1 MIIGAMLPLDC
12 IAPLFFPLKR
22 FMMNLQH
29 TIRTL
34 LWLLCLSALPTMAQR
49 IEVSTTEGAPNDEV
63 TVQVNITD
71 APNVSALQMAIPLDE
86 HLTYVSNSA
95 QLNAARSDG
104 HTLSAGVKDGQLRF
118 YLYALS
124 MKALKEG
131 ENPLFTFRLKLDKS
145 PGSRMLQVTDVIA
158 TDTEGNTITD
168 ITTAAGSVTT
178 RCALAEFDRTLD
190 YGRVPLQAT
199 HTQSL
204 RIRNTGTSDLVI
216 TELRFSSANYQT
228 NIALPLT
235 ITAHDQRDIPILF
248 TPQQRGEQE
257 ATLEITSNSVST
269 FKTVKLQSAPYA
281 VNELHVASGLQG
293 NSDTEIEVPLL
304 VNNMDALCGFQ
315 LEFDLPEQLSYVEGS
330 FRLSERANGHQLSSS
345 CKKQHV
351 VMLAYSPTNTPFKG
365 NDGCIA
371 TFRVKLNGPYGC
383 TLEASKAILSA
394 LIEGEVMN
402 VTSANEG
409 CYVDIFTPSL
419 SLDTWGDIDMG
430 RTPVTEDSKATL
442 TLHNDGNAD
451 LKVERITLRN
461 GTPIATDCHLP
472 LVIKQYESQTIT
484 FTYNTLDKGDFADV
498 VQIYCND
505 PRQRLVEKNISGYRY
520 EPNEVNLRFMP
531 TSTPDSVYFMLS
543 LANYNPMSGI
553 QFDFDVPYGFSLP
566 DDGGMVLQNR
576 FANYTLNKQ
585 QLPTGQYRVFIYSL
599 NDETVTRGE
608 SDVLRFALQPDEP
621 QNASQAELSLY
632 NIKVGSPEMTDVGS
646 YATSLY
652 AKAGDIV
659 ISQICASPTNSSN
672 QAEGIYTLSG
682 IKVGKS
688 IDYLHNLPAGIY
700 LLKDKNRCRKI
711 WYK

>member
-1 MIIGAMLPLDC
+1 
-12 IAPLFFPLKR
+12 
-22 FMMNLQH
+22 MMNLQQ
-29 TIRTL
+29 TLRTL
-34 LWLLCLSALPTMAQR
+34 LWLLSLSALPTMAQR
-49 IEVSTTEGAPNDEV
+49 ITVSTTEGTPHDEV

-71 APNVSALQMAIPLDE
+71 APSVSALQMAIPLDE
-86 HLTYVSNSA
+86 HLTYVNNSA

-124 MKALKEG
+124 MKSLKEG
-131 ENPLFTFRLKLDKS
+131 DSPLFTFRLKLDKS
-145 PGSRMLQVTDVIA
+145 PGTRALQVTDVIA
-158 TDTEGNTITD
+158 TDTDGNAIAN
-168 ITTAAGSVTT
+168 IATTSGSVTT
-178 RCALAEFDRTLD
+178 LCALAEFANEID

-199 HTQSL
+199 HQQSL
-204 RIRNTGTSDLVI
+204 RMRNMGTTDLVI
-216 TELRFSSANYQT
+216 TNLRFSSANYQT

-235 ITAHDQRDIPILF
+235 IAAHDQRDIPILF

-269 FKTVKLQSAPYA
+269 FKTVKLKSAPYA

-293 NSDTEIEVPLL
+293 DSDTEIEVPLL

-315 LEFDLPEQLSYVEGS
+315 FEFDLPEQLSYVEGS
-330 FRLSERANGHQLSSS
+330 FRLSERANGHQVSSS

-351 VMLAYSPTNTPFKG
+351 VLLAYSPTNAPFEG

-371 TFRVKLNGPYGC
+371 TFRVKLNGPDGC

-394 LIEGEVMN
+394 LIGGEVMN

-409 CYVDIFTPSL
+409 SYVNIFTPSL

-442 TLHNDGNAD
+442 TLHNYGNAD

-461 GTPIATDCHLP
+461 GTPIAMDCQLP
-472 LVIKQYESQTIT
+472 IVIKQYEAQAIT
-484 FTYNTLDKGDFADV
+484 FTYNTLEKGNFADI
-498 VQIYCND
+498 VQIYSND
-505 PRQRLVEKNISGYRY
+505 PRQRLVEKNIVGYRY
-520 EPNEVNLRFMP
+520 EPNEVDLRFMP

-543 LANYNPMSGI
+543 LANYNPVSGI

-566 DDGGMVLQNR
+566 DEDGMVLQDR

-659 ISQICASPTNSSN
+659 ISQICASTTISSN

-682 IKVGKS
+682 IKVGNS
-688 IDYLHNLPAGIY
+688 IDYLRHLPAGIY
-700 LLKDKNRCRKI
+700 LLKDKNSCRKI
-711 WYK
+711 WKK